1 MKEVFVLRYKYP
13 NVVEAFESYDDAV
26 DAGVEFITEM
36 GGANGLSEMEI
47 NDEVSEFV
55 QFKNAE
61 AVEFYRCKVK
71 EARQ

>member
-13 NVVEAFESYDDAV
+13 NAVEAFESYDDAV
-26 DAGVEFITEM
+26 DAGVEFIIEM

-47 NDEVSEFV
+47 NDEVSEFI

-61 AVEFYRCKVK
+61 AVEFYRCEVK

>member
-1 MKEVFVLRYKYP
+1 MKEVYVLRYKCL
-13 NVVEAFESYDDAV
+13 NDVEAFESYDDAV

-36 GGANGLSEMEI
+36 GEANGLSEMEI

-61 AVEFYRCKVK
+61 TVELYCCEVK
-71 EARQ
+71 EAHQ

>member
-1 MKEVFVLRYKYP
+1 MLRYKYP

-36 GGANGLSEMEI
+36 GACNAWSEDEI
-47 NDEVSEFV
+47 NDEVSAFIEY
-55 QFKNAE
+55 KTSE
-61 AVEFYRCKVK
+61 AVELYCCEVK

>member
-13 NVVEAFESYDDAV
+13 NAVEAFESYDDAV
-26 DAGVEFITEM
+26 DAGVEFIIEM

-61 AVEFYRCKVK
+61 AVEFYRCEVK

>member
-1 MKEVFVLRYKYP
+1 MKEVFVLRYKYS
-13 NVVEAFESYDDAV
+13 NVIEAFESYDDAV

-36 GGANGLSEMEI
+36 GEANGLSEMEI

-55 QFKNAE
+55 QFKNTE
-61 AVEFYRCKVK
+61 AVEFYRCEVK

>member
-36 GGANGLSEMEI
+36 GACNAWSEDEI
-47 NDEVSEFV
+47 NDEVSAFIEY
-55 QFKNAE
+55 KTSE
-61 AVEFYRCKVK
+61 AVELYCCEVK